1 MRFQPK
7 ALGVLGALLSELTL
21 GGCFAP
27 QAGAPVSRHSQRTDR
42 ATGQIGRSNLDVAIE
57 SERHLTAHEVLLV
70 AHDISARIAPFS
82 LHECRVGVP
91 DGGTGVTQRLVI
103 GDTLLSSYQR
113 LRTSDAGAST
123 VSVFVTRRAGLV
135 TRVQITMADGAL
147 SQSDYAWARVGN
159 TVAILQSPD
168 FEDTNPLGFR
178 DVTIVDGDIVT
189 RLHKSGDGGW
199 TTSRVLAPGH
209 LQ

>member
-1 MRFQPK
+1 M
-7 ALGVLGALLSELTL
+7 
-21 GGCFAP
+21 
-27 QAGAPVSRHSQRTDR
+27 
-42 ATGQIGRSNLDVAIE
+42 
-57 SERHLTAHEVLLV
+57 

-82 LHECRVGVP
+82 LHECRLGVP

-103 GDTLLSSYQR
+103 GDSLLSSYQR
-113 LRTSDAGAST
+113 LRPSDAGAST

-135 TRVQITMADGAL
+135 TRVQITMADGTL
-147 SQSDYAWARVGN
+147 SQSDYAWARVGH

-189 RLHKSGDGGW
+189 RLRKSGDGGW

-209 LQ
+209 FQ